1 MMEKDSRYQWLES
14 RLIATLE
21 PKRDALIQLI
31 QNDDNRLSIEQFL
44 ENEDITHLYVLSQS
58 SSSSYLLALN
68 SIPIDFNSYQRVV
81 LFIKT
86 NLTNKLTRENLDK
99 DVSLIELY
107 PGETV
112 HYINIISRDVYRR
125 LVCCNILV

>member
-58 SSSSYLLALN
+58 SSSSSNLLALN

-81 LFIKT
+81 L
-86 NLTNKLTRENLDK
+86 
-99 DVSLIELY
+99 
-107 PGETV
+107 
-112 HYINIISRDVYRR
+112 
-125 LVCCNILV
+125 

>member
-112 HYINIISRDVYRR
+112 HYIDIISRDVY
-125 LVCCNILV
+125 LPLLCCN